1 MVGTPAWWRSK
12 CRSAGVTI
20 PQKSCSGES
29 EMPCPLPLGIR
40 RGRSNVERWP
50 RALVG
55 WPGTLVGSG
64 GAARAG
70 AWASPARRS
79 VCAPSAP
86 AAPAGSQ
93 LGSVKTSAVVLGMLV
108 PAVAWQGAPFHH
120 TTLLLGQQP
129 SACRACHQKVFAT
142 FVQTAHFRTSAEAT
156 ARTVKARFYE
166 GHN

>member
-1 MVGTPAWWRSK
+1 MLGTPAWWRSK

-20 PQKSCSGES
+20 PQKSCSGEN
-29 EMPCPLPLGIR
+29 ETPCPLPLGIR

-50 RALVG
+50 RPLVG

-86 AAPAGSQ
+86 AAPASRARREIGA
-93 LGSVKTSAVVLGMLV
+93 SVIVHVPFRARSLAPLRGPEKPPDESLRVLIGRPEGRPRPKRVLKD
-108 PAVAWQGAPFHH
+108 AGAP
-120 TTLLLGQQP
+120 P
-129 SACRACHQKVFAT
+129 
-142 FVQTAHFRTSAEAT
+142 
-156 ARTVKARFYE
+156 
-166 GHN
+166 